1 MMKKE
6 RKSINLKK
14 LFNYGYSEEELKQ
27 LLSKL
32 GSREEQAFLFAEAE
46 HLWKESEK
54 HKNQFTADQEK
65 IFAQIL
71 AKIQQAENTKA
82 TTSKR
87 KISFR
92 KNYLN
97 RTVFRRL
104 LKIAAVFL
112 VPVLLFAGGYFLMHH
127 PRSNAEAYIRIEVP
141 RGAKR
146 LLVLPDST
154 KVWINS
160 ECTLK
165 YPVHFIGKTRTV
177 YLVGEAYFE
186 VTKDAAHPFIVS
198 TPEMNVRVLGTG
210 FNVSA
215 YPAAKQ
221 VSATLVHGSIL
232 AYHVNANGRIESK
245 VILSPGERSVFK
257 MKKNVFTVK
266 KVDTR
271 VYTSWK
277 DGRLV
282 FKDTPLSEIMKR
294 INRWYNVDMTANDKT
309 IEQFNYTVNF
319 ENDSLPA
326 VLKVLEEMT
335 PIRIT
340 LSGSRIFVTRDEKRW
355 SDFMKRRKYH
365 N

>member
-1 MMKKE
+1 
-6 RKSINLKK
+6 
-14 LFNYGYSEEELKQ
+14 
-27 LLSKL
+27 
-32 GSREEQAFLFAEAE
+32 
-46 HLWKESEK
+46 
-54 HKNQFTADQEK
+54 
-65 IFAQIL
+65 
-71 AKIQQAENTKA
+71 
-82 TTSKR
+82 
-87 KISFR
+87 
-92 KNYLN
+92 
-97 RTVFRRL
+97 
-104 LKIAAVFL
+104 
-112 VPVLLFAGGYFLMHH
+112 MHH
-127 PRSNAEAYIRIEVP
+127 PRSNAEAYIRVEVP

-266 KVDTR
+266 KVDPR

>member
-14 LFNYGYSEEELKQ
+14 LFNYGYSKEELKQ
-27 LLSKL
+27 LLDQLDSK
-32 GSREEQAFLFAEAE
+32 EEQAFLFAEAE
-46 HLWKESEK
+46 HLWKESKK

-71 AKIQQAENTKA
+71 AKIDQFENKKTA
-82 TTSKR
+82 TTER
-87 KISFR
+87 KTAII
-92 KNYLN
+92 KNYFN
-97 RTVFRRL
+97 GTVFQKF
-104 LKIAAVFL
+104 LKIAAIFL
-112 VPVLLFAGGYFLMHH
+112 VPVLLFAGGYYLLHKPTPNTM
-127 PRSNAEAYIRIEVP
+127 AYIRVEVP

-154 KVWINS
+154 TVWINS

-165 YPVHFIGKTRTV
+165 YPKHFTGKTRTI

-186 VTKDAAHPFIVS
+186 VTRDTAHPFIVS
-198 TPEMNVRVLGTG
+198 TPEMNVKVLGTG

-215 YPAAKQ
+215 YPAKQ
-221 VSATLVHGSIL
+221 VSVTLVHGRIM
-232 AYHVNANGRIESK
+232 AYHVNANGNVESK
-245 VILSPGERSVFK
+245 VILSPGERGVFK
-257 MKKNVFTVK
+257 MKENVFTVK

-282 FKDTPLSEIMKR
+282 FKDAPLSEVMKR

-309 IEQFNYTVNF
+309 IEHFNYTVNF

-355 SDFMKRRKYH
+355 GDFMRKQKYH

>member
-14 LFNYGYSEEELKQ
+14 LFNYGYSKEELKQ
-27 LLSKL
+27 LLDKLDSK
-32 GSREEQAFLFAEAE
+32 EEQKLLFAEAE

-54 HKNQFTADQEK
+54 YKNQFTTDQK
-65 IFAQIL
+65 NIFAQIL
-71 AKIQQAENTKA
+71 SKIQQAENTKA
-82 TTSKR
+82 TTTKR
-87 KISFR
+87 KTSFI

-97 RTVFRRL
+97 RTLFQKL
-104 LKIAAVFL
+104 LKIAAIFL
-112 VPVLLFAGGYFLMHH
+112 VPVLLFAGGYFLLHH
-127 PRSNAEAYIRIEVP
+127 PKPNAEAYIRVEVP

-154 KVWINS
+154 RVWINS

-165 YPVHFIGKTRTV
+165 YPEHFVGKTRTV

-186 VTKDAAHPFIVS
+186 VTKDAVHPFIVS
-198 TPEMNVRVLGTG
+198 TTEMNVKVLGTG

-221 VSATLVHGSIL
+221 VSATLVHGRIL
-232 AYHVNANGRIESK
+232 AYHVNANGIVESK

-257 MKKNVFTVK
+257 TKKNVFTVK

-271 VYTSWK
+271 IYTSWK

-309 IEQFNYTVNF
+309 IEQFNYTVDF
-319 ENDSLPA
+319 ENDSLPT
-326 VLKVLEEMT
+326 VLKVLKEMT
-335 PIRIT
+335 PIRFTI
-340 LSGSRIFVTRDEKRW
+340 SGKRIFVTRDKKRW
-355 SDFMKRRKYH
+355 SDFMKRQKYH